1 MGICARSRWPLH
13 AWYEEKSEGTAIR
26 VKLLREYKTCTG
38 TVKETHTHVYIC
50 KDYLPQN

>member
-1 MGICARSRWPLH
+1 MWAYVQDQGGH
-13 AWYEEKSEGTAIR
+13 YMHGMKSEGRAIR